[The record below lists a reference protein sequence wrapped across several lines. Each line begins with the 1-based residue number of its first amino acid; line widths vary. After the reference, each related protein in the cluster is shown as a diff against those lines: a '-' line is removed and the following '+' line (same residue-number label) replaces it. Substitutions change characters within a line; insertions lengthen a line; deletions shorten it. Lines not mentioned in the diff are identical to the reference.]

1 MEFEYMTVRK
11 AAEAAVAAS
20 DFLRTANT
28 EEKNRALLSIADALE
43 ENLGAIL
50 AANGEDVDR
59 ERASGMTEALIDRLT
74 LTEKKVAGMADG
86 CRQVAALP
94 APVGEITERTGR
106 PNGMEIKRVRVPI
119 GVIGMIYEA
128 RPNVTVDAAA
138 LTLKSGNC
146 VLLRGSRSARTSNEE
161 LVRVIRGALKK
172 AGVPED
178 AVILLPSDS
187 HASVDELM
195 SLRGMVDLIIPRG
208 GAGLIKSVAENSR
221 VPVLETGVGNCHV
234 YVDAEAD
241 GDRAEA
247 IAVNAKVSRPSVCNA
262 AETFL
267 FHRDRPDLLVRVC
280 GALRDHGVTL
290 HGCPET
296 VSLFPDA
303 VPATE
308 EDYEKEYLSLD
319 AAVKVVGGL
328 DEAISHIRRYGTGH
342 TEAIVTENGATAEEF
357 IRRIDAACVDHNV
370 STRFTDGGEFGF
382 GAEIGISTQ
391 KLHARGPVGLRER
404 TSYKYVVTGNGQ
416 GR

>member
-1 MEFEYMTVRK
+1 MKYLTVRE
-11 AAEAAVAAS
+11 AAERSAGAA
-20 DFLRTANT
+20 DILRTAGT
-28 EEKNRALLSIADALE
+28 EEKNRALIEVADALE
-43 ENLGAIL
+43 AEKDAIL
-50 AANGEDVDR
+50 AANREDVER
-59 ERASGMTEALIDRLT
+59 ERAAGMTEALIDRLT
-74 LTEKKVAGMADG
+74 LTGKRIAGMADG

-94 APVGEITERTGR
+94 DPVGEVTERTTR
-106 PNGMEIKRVRVPI
+106 PNGMEIKRVRVPL

-128 RPNVTVDAAA
+128 RPNVTVDASA

-161 LVRVIRGALKK
+161 LVRVIRRALGAT
-172 AGVPED
+172 AIPED

-187 HASVDELM
+187 HSSVDELM
-195 SLRGMVDLIIPRG
+195 SLRGLVDLIIPRG

-234 YVDAEAD
+234 YVDRDAD
-241 GDRAEA
+241 GDKAEA
-247 IAVNAKVSRPSVCNA
+247 ICVNAKVSRPSVCNA

-280 GALRDHGVTL
+280 GALRENGVTL

-296 VSLFPDA
+296 VALFPDA
-303 VPATE
+303 IPAAE

-319 AAVKVVGGL
+319 AAVKVVDGV
-328 DEAISHIRRYGTGH
+328 DEAIAHIKKYGTGH
-342 TEAIVTENGATAEEF
+342 TEAIVTENGAAADEF

-391 KLHARGPVGLRER
+391 KLHARGPVGLREL

-416 GR
+416 VR